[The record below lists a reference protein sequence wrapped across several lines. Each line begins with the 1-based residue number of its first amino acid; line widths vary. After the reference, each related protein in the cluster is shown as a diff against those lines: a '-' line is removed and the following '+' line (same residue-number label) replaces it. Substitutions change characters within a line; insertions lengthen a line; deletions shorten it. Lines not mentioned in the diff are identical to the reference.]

1 MAEASEQD
9 VRNLAMQHQELQ
21 KRAEMTQQQMGAIQM
36 AADDCIRAINAIDE
50 LKDAKDGVEMML
62 PIGSNS
68 YIHAKL
74 NKVDKIVV
82 NVGAGIS
89 VEKTMD
95 DAKETLT
102 KRNEQFGKIL
112 EQMNASLGQIT
123 QNLQA
128 IEAKAAEMQAPAM
141 NTE

>member
-1 MAEASEQD
+1 MAEVSEQD

-21 KRAEMTQQQMGAIQM
+21 KRAEMVQQQMAAIQM
-36 AADDCIRAINAIDE
+36 SAEDCVRAIVAIDE
-50 LKDAKDGVEMML
+50 LKDAEDGVETML
-62 PIGSNS
+62 PIGSGS

-74 NKVDKIVV
+74 NKVNKVVV

-95 DAKETLT
+95 GAKETLT
-102 KRNEQFGKIL
+102 KRNEQLGKIL
-112 EQMNASLGQIT
+112 EQMNASLAQIG

-128 IEAKAAEMQAPAM
+128 IEAKASEMQVPQQ
-141 NTE
+141 

>member
-1 MAEASEQD
+1 MAEVSEQD

-21 KRAEMTQQQMGAIQM
+21 KRAEMIQQQMSAIQM
-36 AADDCIRAINAIDE
+36 SAEDCGRAIVAVDE
-50 LKDAKDGVEMML
+50 LKDAEDGVETML
-62 PIGSNS
+62 PIGSGS

-74 NKVDKIVV
+74 NKVDKVVV

-95 DAKETLT
+95 GAKETLT
-102 KRNEQFGKIL
+102 KRSEQLGKIH
-112 EQMNASLGQIT
+112 EQMSASLAQIA

-128 IEAKAAEMQAPAM
+128 IEAKASEMQAPQ
-141 NTE
+141 